1 MHYNIERLFWWKY
14 ANMKLKEQ
22 IVMMSFKGIHEP
34 NHLRKW
40 PLAKNGL
47 IYGEGHFKMRSM
59 AKMKIFR
66 VNWRGR
72 SQRLI
77 EGYKSFIG
85 LLAAVTTVLDKE
97 NNFVVLSGGNEHSI
111 VSVNWALQKV
121 VTNWESGDT
130 KSPLLS
136 FTWQEMLYVR
146 QTCVQKKLEN
156 NHKNG

>member
-1 MHYNIERLFWWKY
+1 M
-14 ANMKLKEQ
+14 
-22 IVMMSFKGIHEP
+22 
-34 NHLRKW
+34 
-40 PLAKNGL
+40 
-47 IYGEGHFKMRSM
+47 
-59 AKMKIFR
+59 
-66 VNWRGR
+66 
-72 SQRLI
+72 I

-136 FTWQEMLYVR
+136 FT
-146 QTCVQKKLEN
+146 
-156 NHKNG
+156 